1 MLIISRKKKKK
12 TTTQLKS
19 ERKKRHKGGIW
30 TLEGEKRQEQEIQ
43 NATAR
48 SVVCLLCEWPEP
60 CPDCGKGIIQVLN
73 SRQFLQ
79 WLFWVPAVPQPLGG
93 GHPPSAPVV
102 TLVLPRRSAGSW
114 QGRREGGQP
123 KPSTPLRLSSPSSP
137 LSPSLIHPPFLPV
150 TTTCKI
156 KANLSIFIITII
168 IIILEG
174 FFFLGIPGMEG
185 VKVIISSMSTASPH
199 PAELHQS
206 SRGSGSGDFTSQ
218 PRAVPDCWSLLI
230 CVFSLEACWFNHFK
244 DAHFFQARDFMTLR
258 IRSCYPNKPW
268 SSIYSDFMV
277 SFTNKLFK
285 TYVNCVYCIL

>member
-1 MLIISRKKKKK
+1 MDIGR
-12 TTTQLKS
+12 
-19 ERKKRHKGGIW
+19 
-30 TLEGEKRQEQEIQ
+30 GEKARTGDTKCHCQECCL
-43 NATAR
+43 
-48 SVVCLLCEWPEP
+48 SVVWVARAL
-60 CPDCGKGIIQVLN
+60 
-73 SRQFLQ
+73 SRLRERNYSSFKLSA
-79 WLFWVPAVPQPLGG
+79 VPAVTPLGPSCPAAPG
-93 GHPPSAPVV
+93 WGSPTLCPRCHPCSASQERRELAGKERGRAAQTQHPPAPFEPVIPFIPI
-102 TLVLPRRSAGSW
+102 TH
-114 QGRREGGQP
+114 
-123 KPSTPLRLSSPSSP
+123 SSS
-137 LSPSLIHPPFLPV
+137 LSPRDDYVQNKGEFIHIYYHYYHYYFR
-150 TTTCKI
+150 
-156 KANLSIFIITII
+156 
-168 IIILEG
+168 G
-174 FFFLGIPGMEG
+174 GFFLGIPGMEG